1 MVESTTTTTT
11 KRQKW
16 CFGHFSPNFPP
27 TETFEIRNLKLKMMG
42 VWVSIAEY
50 SVTFSLVII
59 LKNIILIWFESYHV
73 GSSFSGDSN

>member
-1 MVESTTTTTT
+1 
-11 KRQKW
+11 
-16 CFGHFSPNFPP
+16 
-27 TETFEIRNLKLKMMG
+27 MMG
-42 VWVSIAEY
+42 VWMSIAEY